1 MSATLI
7 EKIMSLYQIKGLEL
21 SREDLLELIKNMGFD
36 FVKHESDIEST
47 YCKDIKLLGSFVF
60 KCEYWVCIKVR

>member
-7 EKIMSLYQIKGLEL
+7 EKIMSLYQISKGLEL

-60 KCEYWVCIKVR
+60 SVNIGCVLK